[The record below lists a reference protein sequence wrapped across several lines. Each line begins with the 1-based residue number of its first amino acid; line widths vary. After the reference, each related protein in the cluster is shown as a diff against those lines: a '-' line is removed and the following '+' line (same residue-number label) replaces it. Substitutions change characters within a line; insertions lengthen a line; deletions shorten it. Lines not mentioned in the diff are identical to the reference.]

1 MFSSL
6 VAFIDKFTAKHI
18 RVDDVAFNVAAE
30 FLVRGPL
37 PVPGLCALVQSYGAG
52 LRGQCTK
59 VLKGHTGEI
68 TALTALPGGN
78 LASGSRDMTA
88 RIWVDMLCVRT
99 LTGHK
104 AGVTSL
110 AVLLNGHLASG
121 SLDTTVRF
129 WDTGTGLC
137 LSVMDMH
144 RSPVYALATLL
155 DGRLFSGGVDTFR
168 CISNVDAKHVS
179 VCHGSQKS
187 LFAIAL
193 LSNGDLATSL
203 GDGTVKVWGGRP
215 FTLSGFAD
223 SVRALTVLPGNMI
236 ASGSLDKTIIVW
248 KDGRPVYHCRGNFG
262 AVHALCVV
270 NGKLISGTQDATVSV
285 WDDDGSRLLAMTGHS
300 KDVTALALL
309 PNGTLASGSK
319 DNTIRLWR

>member
-1 MFSSL
+1 METVAYIFCSDDFFCRSLNFWETSAYNLQVERAFSPPLGTSPPFFVTDDPPPWTIFFTQSSVNHKTLFLRRKKGGMFSSL
-6 VAFIDKFTAKHI
+6 VAFIDKFTTKHI
-18 RVDDVAFNVAAE
+18 QIDDVAFNVAAA

-59 VLKGHTGEI
+59 VLKGHTAEI
-68 TALTALPGGN
+68 TALTALPGGK

-168 CISNVDAKHVS
+168 
-179 VCHGSQKS
+179 
-187 LFAIAL
+187 
-193 LSNGDLATSL
+193 
-203 GDGTVKVWGGRP
+203 
-215 FTLSGFAD
+215 
-223 SVRALTVLPGNMI
+223 
-236 ASGSLDKTIIVW
+236 
-248 KDGRPVYHCRGNFG
+248 
-262 AVHALCVV
+262 
-270 NGKLISGTQDATVSV
+270 
-285 WDDDGSRLLAMTGHS
+285 
-300 KDVTALALL
+300 
-309 PNGTLASGSK
+309 
-319 DNTIRLWR
+319 